1 MQSSSQSSAGDN
13 VKPSLV
19 LLSTCL
25 IAFLMALDVTIVNL
39 ALPSMQR
46 DLGFSLKE
54 SSWVLNS
61 YTLTFAV
68 LVIVGGK
75 LGDMFGRKRFLI
87 IGASLFAAGSLI
99 GFLSPN
105 IQTLLAARVVQGLG
119 GAMMMP
125 ASLSVLTEAYQH
137 RNIGLAIGFWGG
149 IGALGFVAGPLI
161 SGGFTSLFHWRVIF
175 LLSLS
180 VIVVAVSIIFL
191 TVRESRDV
199 TIDRRIDY
207 LGVVLSAVTV
217 LLLVMAIVEGTIY
230 GWTSV
235 ETLLLFSGA
244 ALSTILFFIVEMRIS
259 YPIVD
264 PRFFLNRAF
273 AVGVAVRFCTG
284 FAFVPVI
291 LMSTIFLQYFLHKSA
306 FEAGF
311 LFLPVGAAIVVATLF
326 WGKIVDHYGP
336 RVPMT
341 LGMLIAG
348 CAALTWLTFD
358 ASSTYVALL
367 ISLLLASFG
376 GAATF
381 VTTTAVVVNA
391 LGVNKAGV
399 ASGIVYMTQN
409 VSAALGVALVSSVFL
424 NSLRSELAEKA
435 PMADY
440 RIVESFG
447 PEIGNAAQAEAFASA
462 LSNAGLVVAIVVFL
476 GAAVAIFL
484 PRAFT
489 FSHSREAQSI
499 PSVGA

>member
-1 MQSSSQSSAGDN
+1 MQPSPQSSVGVDI
-13 VKPSLV
+13 KPWLV
-19 LLSTCL
+19 LLATCL
-25 IAFLMALDVTIVNL
+25 IAFLMALDVTIINL
-39 ALPSMQR
+39 ALPSIQR
-46 DLGFSLKE
+46 DLGFSLSE

-75 LGDMFGRKRFLI
+75 MGDIFGRKRFLI
-87 IGASLFAAGSLI
+87 MGASLFATGSLI
-99 GFLSPN
+99 GFLAPN
-105 IQTLLAARVVQGLG
+105 IQILLTARVVQGLG

-125 ASLSVLTEAYQH
+125 ASLSVLTEAYQD
-137 RNIGLAIGFWGG
+137 RNIGMAIGFWGG

-161 SGGFTSLFHWRVIF
+161 SGGFTSLFAWRAIF
-175 LLSLS
+175 LISLP
-180 VIVVAVSIIFL
+180 VILVAVSIIFL

-207 LGVVLSAVTV
+207 LGVVLSAVMV
-217 LLLVMAIVEGTIY
+217 LLLVLAIVEGTIY

-235 ETLLLFSGA
+235 ETLLLFFGA
-244 ALSTILFFIVEMRIS
+244 ALSIVLFVMLEIRVP

-264 PRFFLNRAF
+264 PRFFRNRAF

-291 LMSTIFLQYFLHKSA
+291 LLSTIFLQYFLHKSA

-326 WGKIVDHYGP
+326 WGKIVDQWGP
-336 RVPMT
+336 RIPMT

-348 CAALTWLTFD
+348 CAALTWLTLD

-367 ISLLLASFG
+367 VSLLLASFG

-399 ASGIVYMTQN
+399 ASGMVYMTQN

-424 NSLRSELAEKA
+424 NSLRSELADKA
-435 PMADY
+435 PMADFQ
-440 RIVESFG
+440 IVESVG
-447 PEIGNAAQAEAFASA
+447 PEIGNVAQAEAFASA
-462 LSNAGLVVAIVVFL
+462 LSHAGLVLAIVLFV
-476 GAAVAIFL
+476 GAAVAILL
-484 PRAFT
+484 PRTFT
-489 FSHSREAQSI
+489 FSRSREAQSI